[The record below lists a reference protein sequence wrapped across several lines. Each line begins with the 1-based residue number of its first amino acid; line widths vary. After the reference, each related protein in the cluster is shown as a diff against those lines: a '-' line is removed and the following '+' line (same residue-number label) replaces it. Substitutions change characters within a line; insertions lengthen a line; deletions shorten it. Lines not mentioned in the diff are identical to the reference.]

1 MSVIELLQ
9 IIKHMWEIF
18 KDNVSMKKTY
28 ILYHVNCL
36 ELIGQKYC
44 LRLLKDVE
52 IQSEFLQKLVFISV
66 RILKW
71 GKLTK
76 NWLWYFFSKW
86 KYLKDD
92 DDDDYHCHHYHYHYN
107 YHKHYLLII
116 CGARL
121 NCNIFI
127 QMWEKNVSGKYK

>member
-1 MSVIELLQ
+1 
-9 IIKHMWEIF
+9 MWEIF

-76 NWLWYFFSKW
+76 NWLWYFSKW
-86 KYLKDD
+86 KYLK
-92 DDDDYHCHHYHYHYN
+92 DDDDYHCHHYHYHCN
-107 YHKHYLLII
+107 YHNHYLLII

-121 NCNIFI
+121 NSATSLFKCEKKMCLESINKEIFYI
-127 QMWEKNVSGKYK
+127 